1 MLLQASNLGELGAII
16 VPFTLNLFCSKV
28 VFVLPMRHQFEIN
41 RGQAKKTDPRKLPL
55 RKKKGKKTTCMSLFN
70 HWRKE
75 YKRNNAVVVKPQEQR
90 KRDFTPFYLWVMLLF
105 GQGPDSLKEH
115 IYPSF
120 RAQSNRWQCEKQCAH
135 QIQKNTSTHKLR
147 KQLNHK
153 EWAFSL
159 TLCKAQGIFKMSV
172 INYCP

>member
-1 MLLQASNLGELGAII
+1 MLYNFTFLLSSLFFFFLKIWSEIGMRII
-16 VPFTLNLFCSKV
+16 HGRALYT
-28 VFVLPMRHQFEIN
+28 
-41 RGQAKKTDPRKLPL
+41 
-55 RKKKGKKTTCMSLFN
+55 GKYGTCMSLFN

-90 KRDFTPFYLWVMLLF
+90 KCDFTPFYVWVMLLF
-105 GQGPDSLKEH
+105 RQGPDSLKEH

-147 KQLNHK
+147 KPLNPK
-153 EWAFSL
+153 EWTFSL